1 MSCKMKTYLLFF
13 LFVMPASLYAQ
24 AEDIAAESEPFHE
37 VLKEKFIEGNP
48 IFMSFVAI
56 TLIIGL
62 TFCIERIIYL
72 SLADINTKKLLAA
85 LEKKVLEG
93 KKDEA
98 IDMCRNTRGPVASI
112 CLQGLYHSDE
122 NPEDID
128 RTIASF
134 ADMEVGKLENG
145 CTWITLFIAIAPS
158 LGFLGTVIGMVMAF
172 DDIEVS
178 GDISPTIVAG
188 GMKVALIT
196 TIFGIIAAVILQLFY
211 NFILSRIEHLT
222 SQMEQASIDLMEIIR
237 KAKNQ

>member
-1 MSCKMKTYLLFF
+1 M
-13 LFVMPASLYAQ
+13 
-24 AEDIAAESEPFHE
+24 
-37 VLKEKFIEGNP
+37 
-48 IFMSFVAI
+48 
-56 TLIIGL
+56 
-62 TFCIERIIYL
+62 
-72 SLADINTKKLLAA
+72 
-85 LEKKVLEG
+85 
-93 KKDEA
+93 
-98 IDMCRNTRGPVASI
+98 ASI
-112 CLQGLYHSDE
+112 CLQGLYHADE

-128 RTIASF
+128 RTIASY

-196 TIFGIIAAVILQLFY
+196 TIFGIISAVILQIFY

-222 SQMEQASIDLMEIIR
+222 SQMEQASIDLLEIIR
-237 KAKNQ
+237 NAKHS

>member
-13 LFVMPASLYAQ
+13 LFAMPASLYAQ

-72 SLADINTKKLLAA
+72 SLADINTKKLLAT

-122 NPEDID
+122 KPEDID

>member
-13 LFVMPASLYAQ
+13 LFAMPASLYAQ
-24 AEDIAAESEPFHE
+24 TEDIAAESEPFHE

-122 NPEDID
+122 NLEDID